1 MDVVEVGGL
10 EIAFER
16 QGAGPP
22 LVLLHGF
29 VGHSREWRRQIDD
42 LSDEFTVV
50 AWDAPGAGRSSDP
63 PETFRLPDYADCLA
77 AFIDAVGLRRPHI
90 WGSRSVE
97 RLRWNSTDGIP
108 RSRRASS
115 LRRHMRG
122 GLAP

>member
-1 MDVVEVGGL
+1 MDVVGVGGL

-50 AWDAPGAGRSSDP
+50 AWDTPGAGRSSDP
-63 PETFRLPDYADCLA
+63 PETFRSLTTRTASP
-77 AFIDAVGLRRPHI
+77 P
-90 WGSRSVE
+90 S
-97 RLRWNSTDGIP
+97 STQ
-108 RSRRASS
+108 SA
-115 LRRHMRG
+115 
-122 GLAP
+122 